1 MKLKALILALCVA
14 FTAIPANAFFCYY
27 SDDEYYTTFY
37 SIFRSKRGDNVEFIK
52 FCYEDGVEEYHFTP
66 KRFEQGGHY
75 VPTSA
80 AKFNRFGALKYF
92 MSIKGFD
99 DPQIFDAKGYDGSTR
114 TALQYAAIHG
124 NYEMVKFLLD
134 KGASPIKKDPDGRYD
149 ALDYAKISGVKSVI
163 DLLEKAHFKAKV
175 LAETIKEERLK
186 EIKSINMNDYEKFL
200 LKYNLNSSK
209 MPNFFS

>member
-1 MKLKALILALCVA
+1 MKLKVLLFALCFA
-14 FTAIPANAFFCYY
+14 FSAIPSNAFYCYF
-27 SDDEYYTTFY
+27 DENELYTSFY
-37 SIFRSKRGDNVEFIK
+37 SLFKGKRGDNLEFIK
-52 FCYEDGVEEYHFTP
+52 WCYEKTVKEYHITP
-66 KRFEQGGHY
+66 QRFEEGGHY

-80 AKFNRFGALKYF
+80 AKFNRLGALKYF

-99 DPQIFDAKGYDGSTR
+99 DPSIFDGKGYDGSTR
-114 TALQYAAIHG
+114 TALQYAALHG